1 VLDAI
6 TPDEVAEELLYDAVI
21 VALPALRPD
30 AVNAPVVFPA
40 ATVTEAGTEMT
51 EGAVDV
57 RATLT
62 GNSYAFDSATVSV
75 TAVPICNDTGF
86 GVRLLTVGF
95 GSAGEGPPVVS

>member
-62 GNSYAFDSATVSV
+62 GNSYAFDNATVNV
-75 TAVPICNDTGF
+75 AEVPICKDTGL
-86 GVRLLTVGF
+86 GVKLTTVGL
-95 GSAGEGPPVVS
+95 GRAGEGPPVVS